1 MENEERNYL
10 KSLLPEDAKTIKE
23 AANLVGVSV
32 HVAYRAKIKHYKIGG
47 KVYVRVSELSDYKRI
62 TKSCMKDSIP
72 ILVKDL
78 AGNVKRFKSMSEA
91 ARYFNTS
98 IVRIKYVS
106 EHDGHFNV
114 NIMADDGMFVGVVNG
129 LLNEKNIHRIISK
142 PITVKKKMLKKKEIL
157 QGIIEWLHNDTCY
170 LSTRTDYARGYKDG
184 IEQAKVIVESI
195 INEHNP
201 DLLAN
206 N

>member
-62 TKSCMKDSIP
+62 TKSCMRDSIS

-98 IVRIKYVS
+98 TARIKYVS
-106 EHDGHFNV
+106 DHDGHFNV
-114 NIMADDGMFVGVVNG
+114 NIMADDGVFVGVVNG

-142 PITVKKKMLKKKEIL
+142 PITVKKKKIKKKEIL
-157 QGIIEWLHNDTCY
+157 QEIIEWLGNDTSY
-170 LSTRTDYARGYKDG
+170 LSTRTDYARGYKSG
-184 IEQAKVIVESI
+184 IERAKEIVENI